1 MKKNDKITN
10 AARVRKLEQKA
21 NDKREFGF
29 RVIWDD
35 IPDSELEPGTLVME
49 WGPNDKIISYRIKRE
64 GGTDGKRDTKTS

>member
-21 NDKREFGF
+21 NDNRGFDF

-35 IPDSELEPGTLVME
+35 IPDSELEPGTLVIE
-49 WGPNDKIISYRIKRE
+49 WGHDGEITSHRVKE
-64 GGTDGKRDTKTS
+64 GGRR